1 MKRFIKSLV
10 LVAIFVGMAM
20 PSWGQSPST
29 EGRDFWVTFLR
40 ADEDS
45 GGPEKLTLTIAAR
58 KQCIVTIENSNAG
71 FNRRLNINP
80 GNTTIPMINDKNA
93 CYSYNSE
100 QAAYTAL
107 HISSTEDISLF
118 AGNYRDKSFDAA
130 NIYPTSALLDDYLIQ
145 TYPPSAHADDPQGS
159 HFAIVAA
166 EDNTTVDYVLT
177 AKTEKNNIGAQSV
190 TLNKGQ
196 VWYVWTGKKA
206 GDEADLSGTTVK
218 ARDGKKIAVFQG
230 CPHTNLPEGMR
241 DRDHIFSQSMP
252 IAYWGSEFGI
262 TASRNHRRDI
272 IAVMAI
278 NDGTQVY
285 INSED
290 GEKVLVHTFDFTKDK
305 KHYWT
310 FEIGEE
316 EAYSTHKNSPYTG
329 KLPAPLVIDSSC
341 FLTTSCPAGVHLFMV
356 SNTYDEP
363 TSTHSNGSISD
374 PAMLWISPIEQV
386 IKEINFSTY
395 ADGTNIHFMNIL
407 TTTADAPNVVWT
419 DENDTQRSL
428 ASEFHPLLGNPDYS
442 YARVEIKNGKH
453 QLKGNIGFLAHVYG
467 FGERCSYAYSCGS
480 STIQRSV
487 TFNGTPLMIDSIY
500 PGKFCVNEDI
510 EMKLNIGNNDYES
523 IVWDYGDGITYSANV
538 NAPNDEKKKTSHIYT
553 VPGWYDLKV
562 SAVYVN
568 PCTNTRHN
576 EEMHFAFR
584 VVRPDTI
591 RHQKYDCV
599 AEDYDG
605 PMFVLNTV
613 TYDCDSVVITGVEYG
628 RESSYSYDLVARDG
642 YELNGTWYTAPYQEV
657 TWVAGKNAQHCDS
670 LVTCRLTIV
679 SCLDMNIPNNKD
691 AQYICPGD
699 YYDLQY
705 NYVKGNIGETHF
717 IIGSKDV
724 IVTPKNGSI
733 SLPTNELKP
742 GYYQSRITV
751 QDTVCD
757 QLLEFPID
765 LAVFYPS
772 NIFKYKFNNVLAVYN
787 KANNGGYEFV
797 GYQWYRNGEAIQGAT
812 ESVYHTEA
820 PFTLGDV
827 YFVVLTDKNG
837 MTLPSCSQTIETID
851 LPIETQQ
858 APPATK
864 HLINRQIIIRKG
876 EQTFNIYGQRVQ

>member
-1 MKRFIKSLV
+1 MKKHFKLV
-10 LVAIFVGMAM
+10 LLVAFLLSGTTFA
-20 PSWGQSPST
+20 WGQATPST

-40 ADEDS
+40 AQKDS
-45 GGPEKLTLTIAAR
+45 DAELILTISSHEA
-58 KQCIVTIENSNAG
+58 CDIVIENPFTG
-71 FNRRLNINP
+71 FNRRMQVAA
-80 GNTTIPMINDKNA
+80 NTSTSVTIDDKNSS
-93 CYSYNSE
+93 YSRNSE
-100 QAAYTAL
+100 QISRTAL
-107 HISSTEDISLF
+107 HVTATKDISLF
-118 AGNYRDKSFDAA
+118 AANYITKTFDAA
-130 NIYPTSALLDDYLIQ
+130 NILPTPVLLDDYLVQ
-145 TYPPSAHADDPQGS
+145 TYPPSDHGGVSESRGS
-159 HFAIVAA
+159 HFAIVAV
-166 EDNTTVDYVLT
+166 EDGQTTVDYNLT
-177 AKTEKNNIGAQSV
+177 AKTAGGRTGAQTV
-190 TLNKGQ
+190 TLQKGE
-196 VWYVWTGKKA
+196 VWYVGTGDGTV
-206 GDEADLSGTTVK
+206 GDAADLSGTTVK
-218 ARDGKKIAVFQG
+218 ARNGKKIAVFQG
-230 CPHTNLPEGMR
+230 CPHTNIPYMVR
-241 DRDHIFSQSMP
+241 DRDHLFSQAMP
-252 IAYWGSEFGI
+252 LAYWGSEFGI
-262 TASRNHRRDI
+262 TSSLQHRRDI
-272 IAVMAI
+272 VAIMAI

-285 INSED
+285 INNSEGD
-290 GEKVLVHTFDFTKDK
+290 KILVHTFDFSVDK

-310 FEIGEE
+310 FEIGEDV
-316 EAYSTHKNSPYTG
+316 AYCTDSEQKHK
-329 KLPAPLVIDSSC
+329 LDAPLIADSSC
-341 FLTTSCPAGVHLFMV
+341 YITTSCPAGVHLFMV
-356 SNTYDEP
+356 SNKYDNVDA
-363 TSTHSNGSISD
+363 NGSNKCD

-386 IKEINFSTY
+386 IKEIYFSTY
-395 ADGTNIHFMNIL
+395 NKGTEDHYMNIV
-407 TTTADAPNVVWT
+407 TTTSDVANMKWNGNNIA
-419 DENDTQRSL
+419 RH
-428 ASEFHPLLGNPDYS
+428 FHPLMGNSDYS
-442 YARVEIKNGKH
+442 FARIKIPA
-453 QLKGNIGFLAHVYG
+453 GNHHLQGSVGFLAHVYG
-467 FGERCSYAYSCGS
+467 YGVNESYAYSCGS

-487 TFNGTPLMIDSIY
+487 TFNGAPLMIDSIY

-538 NAPNDEKKKTSHIYT
+538 NASNDEKKKTSHIYT

-568 PCTNTRHN
+568 PCTNTKHN

-605 PMFVLNTV
+605 PMFSLDTV
-613 TYDCDSVVITGVEYG
+613 KYDCDSVVIIGYEYG
-628 RESSYSYDLVARDG
+628 RESSYSYDFTARDG
-642 YELNGTWYTAPYQEV
+642 YELNGRWYTDPYQEV
-657 TWVAGKNAQHCDS
+657 TWIADRKNAQKCDS
-670 LVTCRLTIV
+670 IVTCRLTIV

-691 AQYICPGD
+691 AQHICPGD

-797 GYQWYRNGEAIQGAT
+797 GYQWYRNGELIEGAT

-837 MTLPSCSQTIETID
+837 MTLPSCPQTIETID

-858 APPATK
+858 APQATK

>member
-1 MKRFIKSLV
+1 MKKHFKLV
-10 LVAIFVGMAM
+10 LLVAFLLSGTTFA
-20 PSWGQSPST
+20 WGQATPST

-40 ADEDS
+40 AQKDS
-45 GGPEKLTLTIAAR
+45 DAELILTISSHEA
-58 KQCIVTIENSNAG
+58 CDIVIENPFTG
-71 FNRRLNINP
+71 FNRRMQVAA
-80 GNTTIPMINDKNA
+80 NTSTSVTIDDKNSS
-93 CYSYNSE
+93 YSRNSE
-100 QAAYTAL
+100 QISRTAL
-107 HISSTEDISLF
+107 HVTATKDISLF
-118 AGNYRDKSFDAA
+118 AANYITKTFDAA
-130 NIYPTSALLDDYLIQ
+130 NILPTPVLLDDYLVQ
-145 TYPPSAHADDPQGS
+145 TYPPSDHGGVSESRGS
-159 HFAIVAA
+159 HFAIVAV
-166 EDNTTVDYVLT
+166 EDGQTTVDYNLT
-177 AKTEKNNIGAQSV
+177 AKTAGGRTGAQTV
-190 TLNKGQ
+190 TLQKGE
-196 VWYVWTGKKA
+196 VWYVGTGDGTV
-206 GDEADLSGTTVK
+206 GDAADLSGTTVK
-218 ARDGKKIAVFQG
+218 ARNGKKIAVFQG
-230 CPHTNLPEGMR
+230 CPHTNIPYMVR
-241 DRDHIFSQSMP
+241 DRDHLFSQAMP
-252 IAYWGSEFGI
+252 LAYWGSEFGI
-262 TASRNHRRDI
+262 TSSLQHRRDI
-272 IAVMAI
+272 VAIMAI

-285 INSED
+285 INNSEGD
-290 GEKVLVHTFDFTKDK
+290 KILVHTFDFSVDK

-310 FEIGEE
+310 FEIGEDV
-316 EAYSTHKNSPYTG
+316 AYCTDSEQKHK
-329 KLPAPLVIDSSC
+329 LDAPLIADSSC
-341 FLTTSCPAGVHLFMV
+341 YITTSCPAGVHLFMV
-356 SNTYDEP
+356 SNKYDNVDA
-363 TSTHSNGSISD
+363 NGSNKCD

-386 IKEINFSTY
+386 IKEIYFSTY
-395 ADGTNIHFMNIL
+395 NKGTEDHYMNIV
-407 TTTADAPNVVWT
+407 TTTSDVANMKWNGNNIA
-419 DENDTQRSL
+419 RH
-428 ASEFHPLLGNPDYS
+428 FHPLMGNSDYS
-442 YARVEIKNGKH
+442 FARIKIPA
-453 QLKGNIGFLAHVYG
+453 GNHHLQGSVGFLAHVYG
-467 FGERCSYAYSCGS
+467 YGENESYAYSCGS

-487 TFNGTPLMIDSIY
+487 TFNGTPLMLDSIY
-500 PGKFCVNEDI
+500 SGKFCVNEPI
-510 EMKLNIGNNDYES
+510 EKKLNIGNNDYES

-538 NAPNDEKKKTSHIYT
+538 NASNDEKKKTSHIYT

-562 SAVYVN
+562 AAVYVN
-568 PCTNTRHN
+568 PCTNTKHN

-605 PMFVLNTV
+605 PMFSLDTV
-613 TYDCDSVVITGVEYG
+613 KYDCDSVVIIGYEYG
-628 RESSYSYDLVARDG
+628 RESSYSYDFTARDG
-642 YELNGTWYTAPYQEV
+642 YELNGRWYTDPYQEV
-657 TWVAGKNAQHCDS
+657 TWIADRKNAQKCDS
-670 LVTCRLTIV
+670 VVTCRLTIV

-691 AQYICPGD
+691 AQHICPGD

-787 KANNGGYEFV
+787 KANNGGYEFE
-797 GYQWYRNGEAIQGAT
+797 GYQWYRNGEAIEGAN

-858 APPATK
+858 APQATK

>member
-20 PSWGQSPST
+20 PSWGQASPST

-40 ADEDS
+40 AADDDPTEL
-45 GGPEKLTLTIAAR
+45 KLTISALEAC
-58 KQCIVTIENSNAG
+58 QVTISNSTTG
-71 FNRRLNINP
+71 FNRTLNVAANSAVELV
-80 GNTTIPMINDKNA
+80 MAKAD
-93 CYSYNSE
+93 CYSSNSE
-100 QAAYTAL
+100 TPTNTAL
-107 HISSTEDISLF
+107 HVTSTKDISLF
-118 AGNYRDKSFDAA
+118 AGNYRDKSFDAT
-130 NIYPTSALLDDYLIQ
+130 NVLPTAALLDDYLIQ
-145 TYPPSAHADDPQGS
+145 TYPPSDHEDKPQGS
-159 HFAIVAA
+159 HFAIIAV
-166 EDNTTVDYVLT
+166 EDGQTTVDYNLT
-177 AKTEKNNIGAQSV
+177 ARTQGGRTGAQSV

-196 VWYVWTGKKA
+196 VYYVWTGTTE
-206 GDEADLSGTTVK
+206 GDAADLSGTTVK
-218 ARDGKKIAVFQG
+218 ARNGKKIAVFQG
-230 CPHTNLPEGMR
+230 CPHTNIPYTVR
-241 DRDHIFSQSMP
+241 DRDHIVSQAMP
-252 IAYWGSEFGI
+252 LAYWGSEFGI
-262 TASRNHRRDI
+262 TASRMHRRDI
-272 IAVMAI
+272 VAVMAI

-316 EAYSTHKNSPYTG
+316 LAYCADNAGESPTHG
-329 KLPAPLVIDSSC
+329 KLPEPLIIDSSC
-341 FLTTSCPAGVHLFMV
+341 YISTSCPAGVHLFMV
-356 SNTYDEP
+356 SNRYDNAVP
-363 TSTHSNGSISD
+363 KVDDDTLVSD
-374 PAMLWISPIEQV
+374 PAMLWVSPIEQV
-386 IKEINFSTY
+386 IKEINFATY
-395 ADGTNIHFMNIL
+395 HTKQAKFHFMNIL
-407 TTTADAPNVVWT
+407 TTTADVANMKW
-419 DENDTQRSL
+419 NGNSISQH
-428 ASEFHPLLGNPDYS
+428 FHPLYGNPEYS
-442 YARVEIKNGKH
+442 YARIEIPEGH
-453 QLKGNIGFLAHVYG
+453 HHLKGNVGFLAHVYG
-467 FGERCSYAYSCGS
+467 YGQRESYAYSCGS

-510 EMKLNIGNNDYES
+510 QMKLNIGNNDYES

-538 NAPNDEKKKTSHIYT
+538 NASNDEKKKTSHIYT

-591 RHQKYDCV
+591 RHQTYDCV

-605 PMFVLNTV
+605 PMFVLDTV
-613 TYDCDSVVITGVEYG
+613 TYDCDSVVITGYEFG
-628 RESSYSYDLVARDG
+628 RESSYSYDLTARDG
-642 YELNGTWYTAPYQEV
+642 YELNGRWYTDPYQEV
-657 TWVAGKNAQHCDS
+657 TWIADRKNAQKCDS
-670 LVTCRLTIV
+670 VVTCRLTIV

-699 YYDLQY
+699 YFDLQY

-858 APPATK
+858 APQATK

>member
-20 PSWGQSPST
+20 PSWGQASPST

-40 ADEDS
+40 AADDDPTEL
-45 GGPEKLTLTIAAR
+45 KLTFSALEA
-58 KQCIVTIENSNAG
+58 CDVTIENPATG
-71 FNRRLNINP
+71 FRRQLR
-80 GNTTIPMINDKNA
+80 INDNA
-93 CYSYNSE
+93 AVEVVMAKADCYSSTSE
-100 QAAYTAL
+100 TPTNTAL
-107 HISSTEDISLF
+107 HVTSTKDISLF
-118 AGNYRDKSFDAA
+118 AGNYRDKSFDAT
-130 NIYPTSALLDDYLIQ
+130 NVLPTAALLDDYLIQ
-145 TYPPSAHADDPQGS
+145 TYPPSDHENKPQGS
-159 HFAIVAA
+159 HFAIIAV
-166 EDNTTVDYVLT
+166 EDGQTTVDYNLT
-177 AKTEKNNIGAQSV
+177 ARTQGGRTGAQSV

-196 VWYVWTGKKA
+196 VYYVWTGTTE
-206 GDEADLSGTTVK
+206 GDAADLSGTTVK
-218 ARDGKKIAVFQG
+218 ARNGKKIAVFQG
-230 CPHTNLPEGMR
+230 CPHTNIPYTVR
-241 DRDHIFSQSMP
+241 DRDHIVSQAMP
-252 IAYWGSEFGI
+252 LAYWGSEFGI
-262 TASRNHRRDI
+262 TASRMHRRDI
-272 IAVMAI
+272 VAVMAI

-316 EAYSTHKNSPYTG
+316 LAYCADNAGQSPTHG
-329 KLPAPLVIDSSC
+329 KLPEPLIIDSSC
-341 FLTTSCPAGVHLFMV
+341 YISTSCPAGVHLFMV
-356 SNTYDEP
+356 SNRYDNQVP
-363 TSTHSNGSISD
+363 KVSSDTLVSD

-386 IKEINFSTY
+386 IKEINFATY
-395 ADGTNIHFMNIL
+395 HTQQAKFHFMNIL
-407 TTTADAPNVVWT
+407 TTTADVANMKW
-419 DENDTQRSL
+419 NGNSIAQH
-428 ASEFHPLLGNPDYS
+428 FHPLYGNPEYS
-442 YARVEIKNGKH
+442 YARIEIPEGH
-453 QLKGNIGFLAHVYG
+453 HHLKGNVGFLAHVYG
-467 FGERCSYAYSCGS
+467 YGQRESYAYSCGS

-510 EMKLNIGNNDYES
+510 QMKLNIGNNDYES

-538 NAPNDEKKKTSHIYT
+538 NASNDEKKKTSHIYT

-605 PMFVLNTV
+605 PMFVLDTV
-613 TYDCDSVVITGVEYG
+613 TYDCDSVVITGYEFG
-628 RESSYSYDLVARDG
+628 RESSYSYDLTARDG
-642 YELNGTWYTAPYQEV
+642 YELNGRWYTDPYQEV
-657 TWVAGKNAQHCDS
+657 TWIADRKNAQKCDS
-670 LVTCRLTIV
+670 VVTCRLTIV